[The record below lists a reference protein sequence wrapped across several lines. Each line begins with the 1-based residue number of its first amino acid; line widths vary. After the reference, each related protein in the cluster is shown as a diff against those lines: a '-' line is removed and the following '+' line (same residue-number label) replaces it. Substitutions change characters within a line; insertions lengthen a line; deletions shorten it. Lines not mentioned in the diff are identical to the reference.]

1 MNSFYE
7 DQRFGSASWA
17 TNADTVAL
25 RRARGLY
32 LGLDAANG
40 RILRH
45 PGDGPALMIAGSGAG
60 KAVSGGLM
68 YNACTYP
75 GAMLVVNIKGEIDAV
90 SMVAQAALGKHAYSV
105 NPARLLGAAHHS
117 CDPLDILKAGSPTL
131 VADCKMIAE
140 MLVPLSGSSNG
151 EYFEKKSRL
160 LIEALKLA
168 DIEQNGRTGLRSLYR
183 LVNAIEGDPDFWI
196 PFGERMFASS
206 YEHVRRVAAEL
217 AMKLRDAP
225 KEAGAI
231 LGETTKT
238 LSFADD
244 PAFLADIENP
254 AFSMSVLCERPCTVF
269 ITIPSEYLGIWS
281 PYLRLLIGVAMLYK
295 QRRPDAPRVVYMIDE
310 AGQLGRADFLL
321 RAMTFGRGAG
331 IICQAVFQDLGQI
344 AKLYGR
350 EGVQTFIA
358 SSQVRQFFGVRD
370 YETAELVSRMLG
382 TQTLDYDSELEQTA
396 ARRSQGQLVRELMNG
411 ADPFE
416 TGLSYAQQA
425 RAAVHRTKMARPL
438 LDPSEIIRLPEYRQI
453 LFVSGVNCPPIAAYR
468 KPYFASRELAGRF
481 MPNPYHPP
489 VDRVRVP
496 GIFGARWRRVVTERV
511 PQRFADFPQYQSGF
525 WSYIEGYRP

>member
-7 DQRFGSASWA
+7 DKRFGSARWA
-17 TNADTVAL
+17 ASTETVAL
-25 RRARGLY
+25 RRAHSLY
-32 LGLDAANG
+32 LGLDATG
-40 RILRH
+40 QILRH
-45 PGDGPALMIAGSGAG
+45 PGDGPAIMIAGSGAG

-68 YNACTYP
+68 YNACTSSSS
-75 GAMLVVNIKGEIDAV
+75 MLVVDIKGEIAYV
-90 SMVAQAALGKHAYSV
+90 SMAAQAALKKIAYCI
-105 NPARLLGAAHHS
+105 NPGRLLGLPHHPT
-117 CDPLDILKAGSPTL
+117 DPLDILKAGSPTL

-151 EYFEKKSRL
+151 KYFEEKARL
-160 LIEALKLA
+160 LLEALMLA
-168 DIEQNGRTGLRSLYR
+168 DIEQNGYTSLRRLYR

-196 PFGERMFASS
+196 PFGERMLASS
-206 YEHVRRVAAEL
+206 YEHVRRAAAEL

-244 PAFLADIENP
+244 PAFLSGLEKT
-254 AFSMSVLCERPCTVF
+254 AFSLSVLCERPCNVY
-269 ITIPSEYLGIWS
+269 INIPAEYLSIWS

-295 QRRPDAPRVVYMIDE
+295 QRRPEAPRVVYIVDE

-331 IICQAVFQDLGQI
+331 IVCQAVFQDLGQI
-344 AKLYGR
+344 ARHYGR

-382 TQTLDYDSELEQTA
+382 NQTLEYDAELEQAA
-396 ARRSQGQLVRELMNG
+396 ARRNQEQLVRDLMNG

-416 TGLSYAQQA
+416 IGLSYAQQS

-438 LDPSEIIRLPEYRQI
+438 LDPSEILRMPEDRQI
-453 LFVSGVNCPPIAAYR
+453 LFVSGIGCPPIAAYR
-468 KPYFASRELAGRF
+468 KPYYASRELAGRF

-489 VDRVRVP
+489 LDRVRVP
-496 GIFGARWRRVVTERV
+496 GIFGSRWRRIITERV
-511 PQRFADFPQYQSGF
+511 PEHFADFPQYESGF
-525 WSYIEGYRP
+525 WSYVEGYRP